1 MKKIFKALAVCAVAG
16 TLCAGVAAFAG
27 CGDTAKTVDGE
38 YKYENPYSAGS
49 YYGVK
54 VHVTVE
60 NNKVTKIT
68 FDADTDN
75 MHNVTPSWG
84 AHDVTVAAV
93 DSYIAKFIGKTVDEV
108 KAMNVETDE
117 KGVPKSADI
126 VFDTLTFK
134 DKDGN
139 DVTTGATQTAGRFI
153 LAIQDA
159 LKNL

>member
-1 MKKIFKALAVCAVAG
+1 MKKIFKALAVYALAG
-16 TLCAGVAAFAG
+16 TLGAGIAAFAG
-27 CGDTAKTVDGE
+27 CGDNSKTVDGE
-38 YKYENPYSAGS
+38 YKYENAWTPGS

-60 NNKVTKIT
+60 DNKITKIT
-68 FDADTDN
+68 FDDDTDT

-84 AHDVTVAAV
+84 GHDVTVAAI

-108 KAMNVETDE
+108 KALNVTKDE
-117 KGVPKSADI
+117 KGVPKAADI

-134 DKDGN
+134 NEDN
-139 DVTTGATQTAGRFI
+139 EDVTTGATQTAGRFI